1 MIVTLRPMTEYD
13 LTARNTA
20 LTDDYALDLHKARG
34 ISLDRA
40 RVTAER
46 QLADLLP
53 DGAATKGMLLFTA
66 ATDGLSIG
74 WIWIS
79 LPDASEESDT
89 AWIYNIEVAAEH
101 RGKGYGRAVILAA
114 EKELARLGVTRLG
127 LNVFGDNTVAIHLY
141 QSLGFH
147 ITSQQMAKSITPDP
161 E

>member
-1 MIVTLRPMTEYD
+1 M
-13 LTARNTA
+13 AFQS
-20 LTDDYALDLHKARG
+20 G
-34 ISLDRA
+34 
-40 RVTAER
+40 
-46 QLADLLP
+46 
-53 DGAATKGMLLFTA
+53 
-66 ATDGLSIG
+66 
-74 WIWIS
+74 
-79 LPDASEESDT
+79 ASEESDT